1 MKVDFKPLT
10 NEAIEV
16 LSLSTG
22 VDYSNTEFSDENTW
36 FCVTVRRRGRIAL
49 IVVFEFKSWC
59 DAHVS
64 TVCLD
69 PRALTRRLLTAMT
82 RAIFTRAARITAH
95 IDPSNQAALNQ
106 VWRMGFK
113 YEGYLR
119 RGIEGT
125 RDAVVFGL
133 LPEDCPY
140 LAGEPFR
147 WKRAEITHDMQPG
160 VH

>member
-1 MKVDFKPLT
+1 MKVDFRPLT
-10 NEAIEV
+10 YEAIEV
-16 LSLSTG
+16 LSMSTG
-22 VDYSNTEFSDENTW
+22 VDYSQTEFSDENTW
-36 FCVTVRRRGRIAL
+36 FCVTVRNGTDIAL
-49 IVVFEFKSWC
+49 IVVFEFKSWH

-82 RAIFTRAARITAH
+82 RAIFSRAARITALV
-95 IDPSNQAALNQ
+95 DPTNEIALKQ

-119 RGIEGT
+119 RGIEGN

-140 LAGEPFR
+140 LSGEPFR
-147 WKRAEITHDMQPG
+147 FQRVTHDLQPG

>member
-1 MKVDFKPLT
+1 MKVDFRPLT
-10 NEAIEV
+10 QEAVEL

-22 VDYSNTEFSDENTW
+22 VDYFGTEFTDENTW
-36 FCVTVRRRGRIAL
+36 FCVTVRNGAKIAL
-49 IVVFEFKSWC
+49 IVVFEFKNSF

-64 TVCLD
+64 TVLVD
-69 PRALTRRLLTAMT
+69 RRALTRRLLTAMV
-82 RAIFTRAARITAH
+82 RAIFSKAARITAH
-95 IDPSNQAALNQ
+95 IDPSNQAALDQ
-106 VWRMGFK
+106 VWRMGFR

-140 LAGEPFR
+140 LEGRPFR
-147 WKRAEITHDMQPG
+147 WRHAQMTHDMQPG